1 MTAAANGGGQSAPD
15 ELVQAIQKHSKSFA
29 LAAKLLPP
37 QVNYD
42 AVVLYAYCRHADDA
56 IDLCPI
62 EEQAAR
68 LLQLRAELDQMYSGV
83 QQNDPLLDAVQQV
96 IRSRAVPRRY
106 FEELLAGM
114 EMDSGPVRYQSL
126 PELMVYCYR
135 VAGVVGLMMC
145 HVMGVRDSA
154 ALRHAAHLGMAM
166 QLTNIA
172 RDVHEDWQRG
182 RLYLPHDILTAC
194 GAGDLPALGTPLPL
208 TAAEPLARATA
219 ALLDEAERYY
229 RSGDEGL
236 CYLSARS
243 ALAIRAAR
251 WVYSEIGQ
259 RLRAQ
264 ACNPFAPRAVV
275 SHGRKLQL
283 VAYASWL
290 GLRALPTTARSQP
303 RLPSE
308 CVTDPSSLFMS
319 AGA

>member
-1 MTAAANGGGQSAPD
+1 MTEAIGGGQAGRD
-15 ELVQAIQKHSKSFA
+15 DLVLTIQKHSKSFA

-37 QVNYD
+37 QVNHD

-56 IDLCPI
+56 IDLCPLA
-62 EEQAAR
+62 EQTAR
-68 LLQLRAELDQMYSGV
+68 LRCLRSELDRIYSGAS
-83 QQNDPLLDAVQQV
+83 QAEPLLDAVQQV
-96 IRSRAVPRRY
+96 IRSRAVPRCY

-114 EMDSGPVRYQSL
+114 EMDSGLVRYDSL

-145 HVMGVRDSA
+145 HVMGVRASA

-172 RDVHEDWQRG
+172 RDVAEDWQRG
-182 RLYLPHDILTAC
+182 RLYLPRDILSAC
-194 GAGDLPALGTPLPL
+194 GLTELPAAGQQLPL
-208 TAAEPLARATA
+208 TAAGPIARASA

-236 CYLSARS
+236 GYLAARS
-243 ALAIRAAR
+243 ALAIRSAR
-251 WVYSEIGQ
+251 WVYSEIGR

-264 ACNPFAPRAVV
+264 GCDPFAPRAFV
-275 SHGRKLQL
+275 SHARKLQL

-290 GLRALPTTARSQP
+290 GVLALPTTPRARP
-303 RLPSE
+303 RLPAE
-308 CVTDPSSLFMS
+308 CVTDPQSLFLA